1 MGFNFKDL
9 MGKITSSIDVE
20 KIRDT
25 ALEGAKK
32 ARSMASEVADLNAA
46 PDTIEGMKNRIALY
60 EQKITELKT
69 ALAKAEAEAAA
80 KPATPATPA
89 SPPSQ
94 AEQKP
99 AAPVTPPPAAQ
110 ESKPE
115 APNMPPPEEAPQKP
129 AAPASDKPSDDEPSH

>member
-80 KPATPATPA
+80 KPATPA

-110 ESKPE
+110 ENKPE
-115 APNMPPPEEAPQKP
+115 APNMPPLEEAPQKP